1 MQETRGLGRAWA
13 VCMVAALYF
22 FYIFVQMT
30 KFNAIG
36 ADIMTAFHMG
46 STGLGALSS
55 AYFWGNVV
63 FLFPAGLMLDRF
75 STKKILAIVMWV
87 VILCTL
93 LFSYLNNEQ
102 TSFFAFFLIGI
113 AGAFGLLI
121 PLRLAS
127 RWFPSDKMAL
137 VSGLIVTVGFFGAM
151 VSQSPLVWL
160 VNHVGWRAA
169 MQWNAGLGV
178 VLFAL
183 MMIVIQD
190 FPQGVTRKISQ
201 EQATSWS
208 FLWYSIKQA
217 VVNRQNW
224 LFGLYTCLL
233 NLPLFVFAIFG
244 LLYLQQIQHLSE
256 SQAAF
261 IVVVLYFG
269 AMLGSPALGWVSDKM
284 KNRKIPMIVSGL
296 ISLALMLGIMY
307 WNNMNIATIYM
318 LFFLL
323 GFFTSAQVITY
334 PVIAESN
341 AEEIVGSGFGMGS
354 TLIMSGGAIL
364 VPLFGW
370 LLDLHWGG
378 QIVRGVPV
386 HTLADYRF
394 ALWMLPISF
403 IIGIIAVMI
412 GKETHGEKIV

>member
-1 MQETRGLGRAWA
+1 
-13 VCMVAALYF
+13 
-22 FYIFVQMT
+22 
-30 KFNAIG
+30 
-36 ADIMTAFHMG
+36 
-46 STGLGALSS
+46 
-55 AYFWGNVV
+55 
-63 FLFPAGLMLDRF
+63 
-75 STKKILAIVMWV
+75 
-87 VILCTL
+87 
-93 LFSYLNNEQ
+93 
-102 TSFFAFFLIGI
+102 
-113 AGAFGLLI
+113 
-121 PLRLAS
+121 
-127 RWFPSDKMAL
+127 
-137 VSGLIVTVGFFGAM
+137 M

-261 IVVVLYFG
+261 VVVILYFG

-296 ISLALMLGIMY
+296 ISLALILGIMY
-307 WNNMNIATIYM
+307 WNNMSIAAIYT

-323 GFFTSAQVITY
+323 GFL
-334 PVIAESN
+334 PV
-341 AEEIVGSGFGMGS
+341 
-354 TLIMSGGAIL
+354 
-364 VPLFGW
+364 
-370 LLDLHWGG
+370 
-378 QIVRGVPV
+378 R
-386 HTLADYRF
+386 R
-394 ALWMLPISF
+394 
-403 IIGIIAVMI
+403 
-412 GKETHGEKIV
+412 

>member
-233 NLPLFVFAIFG
+233 NF
-244 LLYLQQIQHLSE
+244 YL
-256 SQAAF
+256 
-261 IVVVLYFG
+261 
-269 AMLGSPALGWVSDKM
+269 
-284 KNRKIPMIVSGL
+284 
-296 ISLALMLGIMY
+296 
-307 WNNMNIATIYM
+307 
-318 LFFLL
+318 
-323 GFFTSAQVITY
+323 
-334 PVIAESN
+334 
-341 AEEIVGSGFGMGS
+341 
-354 TLIMSGGAIL
+354 
-364 VPLFGW
+364 
-370 LLDLHWGG
+370 
-378 QIVRGVPV
+378 
-386 HTLADYRF
+386 
-394 ALWMLPISF
+394 
-403 IIGIIAVMI
+403 
-412 GKETHGEKIV
+412 